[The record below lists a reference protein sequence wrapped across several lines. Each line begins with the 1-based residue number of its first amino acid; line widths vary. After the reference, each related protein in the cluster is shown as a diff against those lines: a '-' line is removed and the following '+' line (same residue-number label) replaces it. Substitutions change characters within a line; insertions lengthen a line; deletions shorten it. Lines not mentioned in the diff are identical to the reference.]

1 MTGDDNRKEV
11 KMNALVESLL
21 STTYDFI
28 FTHPEVMVDNKKVFK
43 LLRNPTVIQKM
54 KEIAADEAHLAI
66 NW

>member
-1 MTGDDNRKEV
+1 
-11 KMNALVESLL
+11 MNALVESLL

-28 FTHPEVMVDNKKVFK
+28 FTHLEVMVDNKKVFK